1 MNTFVLPISSFTTY
15 AQNRMFDDTPV
26 VVGSPPQLLKWVGNK
41 QRFAEKIVSM
51 FPTDY
56 NKYIE
61 PFVGTGAVLATLNPT
76 NAIAGDTLKP
86 LIELMQLLQNSPQKL
101 IESYA
106 SNWEQYTVDRELHY
120 LKVKDAFNNNP
131 NPLDLLFIS
140 RTCYGGVIRFT
151 KQGKLS
157 TPIGPHKPISP
168 STFEERVALWNN
180 RVKNAKFIN
189 ADYSETMSYAEDG
202 DIIYCDPPYID
213 SQAILYGA
221 QSFKL
226 SELFKAIE
234 LCVAKGAKV
243 ALSIDGTKKSG
254 NKVLNFEFPEDLF
267 KREFFI
273 DNGHSMLKRFQKSG
287 ENMDGEYVKE
297 RLLLTW

>member
-15 AQNRMFDDTPV
+15 TQNRMFDDTPLI
-26 VVGSPPQLLKWVGNK
+26 VGSPPQLLKWVGNK

-51 FPTDY
+51 FPTNY

-61 PFVGTGAVLATLNPT
+61 PFVGTGAVLGTFNPSK
-76 NAIAGDTLKP
+76 AIAGDMLKP
-86 LIELMQLLQNSPQKL
+86 LIELMELLQSHPESL

-106 SNWEQYTVDRELHY
+106 LNWELFTVDRKSHY
-120 LKVKDAFNNNP
+120 DKVKNSYNSNP

-140 RTCYGGVIRFT
+140 RTCYGGVMRFT
-151 KQGKLS
+151 KEGKIS
-157 TPIGPHKPISP
+157 TPIGPHKPVPPKS
-168 STFEERVALWNN
+168 FENRVTIWNS
-180 RVKNAKFIN
+180 RVKNTKFMH
-189 ADYSETMSYAEDG
+189 ADYRETMGFAEAR
-202 DIIYCDPPYID
+202 DIIYCDPPYVD

-226 SELFKAIE
+226 KDLFTAIE
-234 LCVAKGAKV
+234 DCVRKGAKV

-254 NKVLNFEFPEDLF
+254 NKVLSFEFPVDLF
-267 KREFFI
+267 KRELFI

-287 ENMDGEYVKE
+287 ENMDGEFVKE